1 MTKIRR
7 SAWMTAPW
15 NGFAQN
21 AMFLMDC
28 QIVISLRLMKIAAGG
43 PAAAGEVTRM
53 VVEKFSTFADAQ
65 WDAAAA
71 FPAGGLAGATAAA
84 QRRYRR
90 RVAANRRRLSP

>member
-28 QIVISLRLMKIAAGG
+28 QIVISLRLLKLATGG
-43 PAAAGEVTRM
+43 PGAAGEATRM
-53 VVEKFSTFADAQ
+53 VGEKITTFAEAQ
-65 WDAAAA
+65 RDAAVAL
-71 FPAGGLAGATAAA
+71 PSRGLAGATAAA

-90 RVAANRRRLSP
+90 QVAANRRRLSG